1 MESHMDLKQAIYSLR
16 GQYSELWQ
24 STSPDLSTLQDK
36 YTAQMQRSKEMAMDR
51 FADQTILLIKGFNGK
66 HDDTLW
72 GSRLKSLVYNCGVD
86 ILDLEGTS
94 MSFLLEEGFCDVTY
108 DFTAGSREFDACF
121 KIDDIFQSLRNAW
134 IMCCI
139 QRLMGLK
146 VEMTPS
152 VFAYSMLY
160 PYTDN
165 YLDHSSAS
173 EAEKNQLNQRFR
185 RRLAGE
191 NLIAE
196 SLLENRLFRLV
207 GIIEEQYPRRQFP
220 MVYEGLLGIQTAQ
233 ERSVQQLD
241 KRGGRSSKLSG
252 SDILDISI
260 EKGGCSVLADG
271 CLVKGKLSEGEASF
285 LFGFGVLLQLLDDLQ
300 DAKEDKKDGHM
311 SIFSSSDAN
320 VTSEDNTNK
329 LISFISNILDG
340 DKCFASPESEA
351 IKRLM
356 KKSVLFLMM
365 GAVACNADMYTASY
379 LRQLEEYSPM
389 SFKYLRGF
397 YRKMGREFDKLKIK
411 FAIKPLEVPM
421 AKAFANGILKMI

>member
-146 VEMTPS
+146 
-152 VFAYSMLY
+152 
-160 PYTDN
+160 
-165 YLDHSSAS
+165 
-173 EAEKNQLNQRFR
+173 
-185 RRLAGE
+185 
-191 NLIAE
+191 
-196 SLLENRLFRLV
+196 
-207 GIIEEQYPRRQFP
+207 
-220 MVYEGLLGIQTAQ
+220 
-233 ERSVQQLD
+233 
-241 KRGGRSSKLSG
+241 GR
-252 SDILDISI
+252 
-260 EKGGCSVLADG
+260 
-271 CLVKGKLSEGEASF
+271 
-285 LFGFGVLLQLLDDLQ
+285 
-300 DAKEDKKDGHM
+300 
-311 SIFSSSDAN
+311 
-320 VTSEDNTNK
+320 
-329 LISFISNILDG
+329 
-340 DKCFASPESEA
+340 
-351 IKRLM
+351 
-356 KKSVLFLMM
+356 
-365 GAVACNADMYTASY
+365 
-379 LRQLEEYSPM
+379 
-389 SFKYLRGF
+389 
-397 YRKMGREFDKLKIK
+397 
-411 FAIKPLEVPM
+411 
-421 AKAFANGILKMI
+421 

>member
-1 MESHMDLKQAIYSLR
+1 
-16 GQYSELWQ
+16 
-24 STSPDLSTLQDK
+24 
-36 YTAQMQRSKEMAMDR
+36 
-51 FADQTILLIKGFNGK
+51 
-66 HDDTLW
+66 
-72 GSRLKSLVYNCGVD
+72 
-86 ILDLEGTS
+86 
-94 MSFLLEEGFCDVTY
+94 
-108 DFTAGSREFDACF
+108 
-121 KIDDIFQSLRNAW
+121 
-134 IMCCI
+134 
-139 QRLMGLK
+139 
-146 VEMTPS
+146 
-152 VFAYSMLY
+152 
-160 PYTDN
+160 
-165 YLDHSSAS
+165 
-173 EAEKNQLNQRFR
+173 
-185 RRLAGE
+185 
-191 NLIAE
+191 
-196 SLLENRLFRLV
+196 
-207 GIIEEQYPRRQFP
+207 
-220 MVYEGLLGIQTAQ
+220 TAQ